1 VSGLPVLVIDMDGTL
16 LRSDL
21 LFESFWSACG
31 RDWRSPV
38 PAARALLRGR
48 AALKRCLAGMA
59 ALDPATLPY
68 DPAVIAY
75 VDAWRER
82 GGRAA
87 LVTAGDQTLARLD
100 AGHLGLFDEV
110 HGSDGVRNLKGAAK
124 AEFLGRRFAATGYA
138 YMGDAWADLPV
149 WQKARRAITVNAPAA
164 LRARVEALGR
174 EFEHLT
180 TASAAWRPYLDALR
194 PHQWLK
200 NLLVFVPMLAAHR
213 LDLAAAA
220 PSLLAFAAFALVAS
234 GAYVM
239 NDLVDLAADR
249 AHPRKRTRPFA
260 SGRVPIAHG
269 TWMAVGLVLGG
280 GAVAATVGPDFL
292 LVVLAYV
299 VVTAA
304 YSSVLK
310 RHAVVDI
317 CVLAG
322 LYTLRLIAGGV
333 ATGISLSVWLLAFSI
348 FFFLSLA
355 AVKRHAELVDN
366 ARRRQSQPVGRGY
379 HVDDL
384 PLVSQMAIGSGYV
397 SVLVL
402 ALYLTSPDVTEL
414 YAEPAMLWGICPIL
428 LYWLSRMVMVA
439 HRGGMHDDPIVF
451 AVKDR
456 TSWICGGLVLGF
468 ATAGALW

>member
-1 VSGLPVLVIDMDGTL
+1 MSGLPVLVIDMDGTL

-87 LVTAGDQTLARLD
+87 LVTAGDQTLARLV

-269 TWMAVGLVLGG
+269 TWMAAGLVLGG
-280 GAVAATVGPDFL
+280 GAVAATVGLDFL

-384 PLVSQMAIGSGYV
+384 PLVSQMASLTRGAACAVQGR
-397 SVLVL
+397 LQG
-402 ALYLTSPDVTEL
+402 LTSRGAELSALPNQVARSFEAGRRSQRVTG
-414 YAEPAMLWGICPIL
+414 PAQGK
-428 LYWLSRMVMVA
+428 S
-439 HRGGMHDDPIVF
+439 
-451 AVKDR
+451 
-456 TSWICGGLVLGF
+456 TS
-468 ATAGALW
+468 A